1 MLRYTASHFG
11 LMCVAATAVLA
22 TVPASA
28 SGNSNPARFERL
40 DADHNGVLSR
50 SEAKAAPGLAARYD
64 ELTADNQS
72 QPAGITRDEFESIS
86 RNRGSRAS
94 TRDTEAQFNNT
105 RSDNTDAADA
115 NEDQHSA
122 TRATTKDSNAQFDNT
137 RTGQKAGDGSGAEA
151 GDPERDRHASTRAR
165 TQDNKAQFD
174 NTRSEDSNEQ

>member
-1 MLRYTASHFG
+1 MLRYTATQFG

-22 TVPASA
+22 TGPASA
-28 SGNSNPARFERL
+28 SDNSNSARFERL
-40 DADHNGVLSR
+40 DADHNGVISR
-50 SEAKAAPGLAARYD
+50 GEAKAAPGLASRYD

-105 RSDNTDAADA
+105 RTDNADTA
-115 NEDQHSA
+115 DVNEGRHSA

-137 RTGQKAGDGSGAEA
+137 RTGQRIGDGSGAEA

-165 TQDNKAQFD
+165 ARDNKAQFD
-174 NTRSEDSNEQ
+174 NTRSDGSDEQ